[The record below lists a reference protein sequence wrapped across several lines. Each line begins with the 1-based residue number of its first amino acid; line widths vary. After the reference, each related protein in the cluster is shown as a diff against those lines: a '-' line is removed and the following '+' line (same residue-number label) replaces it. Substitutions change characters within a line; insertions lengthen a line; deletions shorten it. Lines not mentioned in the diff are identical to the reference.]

1 MRLRTWKAKIT
12 MRDLKPIL
20 NHIDVEANSLLV
32 NQLRLDSRD
41 VHPGDVFVAIKG
53 HQLDGGQF
61 IKKAIE
67 NGAVAV
73 IADRLCEFESHFE
86 PLYLVSDLAKKL
98 PALAAAFYQ
107 QPSAELDLV
116 GVTGTNGKS
125 TTTAMIAHLAQQCH
139 KSAAVIGTLGYGHP
153 EQLTPLANTTPS
165 SVDLQRILSE
175 LRDQHMNVVAM
186 EVSSHGLVQQRV
198 DHCQFKAAVF
208 TNLSRDHLD
217 YHGTMD
223 AYGDA
228 KLMLLR
234 DHNPETVVL
243 NQDDAQVEQWLE
255 KYDFKNLI
263 CYGHK
268 NLAPKGARY
277 VYFSDV
283 VYSNT
288 GISATFET
296 SWGHAEVQSALFG
309 EFNLYNLA
317 AAMATL
323 LGMGYPLSQ
332 LVDACKSLQPVAGRM
347 QAFSAPGQPTCIV
360 DYAHTPDALALALQA
375 LQKHVPGGVSCVF
388 GCGGDRDKGK
398 RPMMAKAAE
407 GNADRI
413 IVTSDNPRSEDP
425 NAIIADVVAGLEH
438 PERAHC
444 EADRARA
451 ISYAIEQAN
460 ADDVILIAGK
470 GHEDY
475 QIIGDQRIDFCDRQY
490 VQQQLKEKSQGAQL

>member
-1 MRLRTWKAKIT
+1 

-20 NHIDVEANSLLV
+20 NHIDVEANSLVV

-41 VHPGDVFVAIKG
+41 VKAGDVFVAIKG

-61 IKKAIE
+61 IEKAIE

-73 IADRLCEFESHFE
+73 IADRLCEFESEFE
-86 PLYLVSDLAKKL
+86 PLYLVTDLAKKL

-107 QPSAELDLV
+107 QPSKLLDLV

-125 TTTAMIAHLAQQCH
+125 TTTAMIAHLAQHCH
-139 KSAAVIGTLGYGHP
+139 KRAAVIGTLGYGHP
-153 EQLTPLANTTPS
+153 DNLTELANTTPS

-175 LRDQHMNVVAM
+175 LVTEQHDVVAM

-198 DHCQFKAAVF
+198 DQCKFKAAVF

-228 KLMLLR
+228 KLMLMR
-234 DHNPETVVL
+234 DHMPELVVL
-243 NQDDAQVEQWLE
+243 NQDDAQVEAWLE
-255 KYDFKNLI
+255 KYDFNNLI

-268 NLAPKGARY
+268 NLTPKNARF

-283 VYSNT
+283 TYDNA
-288 GISATFET
+288 GISAKFDT
-296 SWGHAEVQSALFG
+296 SWGQAEVNCTLFG

-323 LGMGYPLSQ
+323 LGMGYPLDL
-332 LVDACKSLQPVAGRM
+332 LVEGCKSLQPVAGRM

-407 GNADRI
+407 ANADRI

-425 NAIIADVVAGLEH
+425 DTIIADVVAGLEQ

-444 EADRARA
+444 EADRALA
-451 ISYAIEQAN
+451 ISYAIAQAG

-490 VQQQLKEKSQGAQL
+490 VQQQLNEKSQGAQL

>member
-1 MRLRTWKAKIT
+1 

-20 NHIDVEANSLLV
+20 NHIDVEANTLLV

-41 VHPGDVFVAIKG
+41 VKPGDVFVAIKG

-61 IKKAIE
+61 INKAIE
-67 NGAVAV
+67 NGAVAI
-73 IADRLCEFESHFE
+73 IADRLCQFESHFE
-86 PLYLVSDLAKKL
+86 PLFLITDLAKKL
-98 PALAAAFYQ
+98 PALAAAFYG
-107 QPSAELDLV
+107 QPSKQLELV

-153 EQLTPLANTTPS
+153 DNLTPLMNTTPS

-175 LRDQHMNVVAM
+175 LEQQHTDIVAM

-217 YHGTMD
+217 YHGSME

-228 KLMLLR
+228 KLMLMR
-234 DHNPETVVL
+234 DHNPELVVL
-243 NQDDAQVEQWLE
+243 NQDDAQVELWLE
-255 KYDFKNLI
+255 KYDFNNLV

-268 NLAPKGARY
+268 NLTPENARF
-277 VYFSDV
+277 VYFSEVTYD
-283 VYSNT
+283 NT
-288 GISATFET
+288 GIAAKFET
-296 SWGHAEVQSALFG
+296 SWGDAYITCALFG

-317 AAMATL
+317 AALATL
-323 LGMGYPLSQ
+323 LGLGYPLK
-332 LVDACKSLQPVAGRM
+332 LLADACSTLQPVAGRM

-425 NAIIADVVAGLEH
+425 NEIIADVIAGLEH
-438 PERAHC
+438 PEQAHS

-451 ISYAIEQAN
+451 ISYAIEQAS

-475 QIIGDQRIDFCDRQY
+475 QIIGEQRIDFCDRQY